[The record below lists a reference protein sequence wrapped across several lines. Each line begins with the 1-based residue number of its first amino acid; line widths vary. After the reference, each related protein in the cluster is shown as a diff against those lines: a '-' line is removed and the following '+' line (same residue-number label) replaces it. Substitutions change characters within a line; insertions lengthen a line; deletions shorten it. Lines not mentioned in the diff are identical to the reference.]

1 MIITMRVEQTQKY
14 EKRIKYIPEGDYFIE
29 TNSGSLMYE
38 RGFDGVYG
46 WIEGYGSPP
55 EKHLDIYVVT
65 QKQLSLGDRIQ
76 AKVIGC
82 FLRND
87 GDNKIIAIEEER
99 KEKDISELEYKE
111 MSMLR
116 GLYPRIGENEGWFG
130 KEKAIEIMR
139 VFRDTHF
146 ND

>member
-1 MIITMRVEQTQKY
+1 MRVEQTPKY

-29 TNSGSLMYE
+29 TNTGSLMYE

-46 WIEGYGSPP
+46 WIEGYGNPP
-55 EKHLDIYVVT
+55 ENHLDIYVIT